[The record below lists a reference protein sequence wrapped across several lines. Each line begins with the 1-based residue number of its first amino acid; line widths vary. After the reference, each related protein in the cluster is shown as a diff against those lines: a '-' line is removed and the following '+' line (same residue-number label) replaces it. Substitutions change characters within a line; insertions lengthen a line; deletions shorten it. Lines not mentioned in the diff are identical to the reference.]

1 MNVTRT
7 NKKTLEKEKDHLTNS
22 HIDARRIKDKKQVTD
37 YDYKKTE
44 DQCSKIK
51 EELNRAQYE
60 NRDLESR
67 IDIFKRQEEEID
79 QQLALVH
86 TTLNNQHHKHQR
98 QAVERDDLRN
108 KVCLHDAEG
117 KDKRT
122 EYDRTLDMCTEL
134 NHIIDSETHN
144 RDVLYE
150 SVRALEQDR
159 VVLLKNNDRYTE
171 EEIELHKT
179 IQNNYKTAEVLKQQH
194 RKLGDELDRMI
205 RNDLVAAERLQIGE
219 KVDHVKNTNTRLLM
233 SSLEKVT
240 QRSGYKPPAAALRNE
255 GGQTDG
261 SRGAG
266 LLRVRQYRPEPE
278 KSTSPLRDQTIPT
291 NIMSQRSNTL

>member
-1 MNVTRT
+1 MKESLKYAEARNHELSTQLAQEKLIDSNRTNFLNGLSQQLHQKTNTLNDYLNVTRT
-7 NKKTLEKEKDHLTNS
+7 NKKTLEKEKDQLTNS
-22 HIDARRIKDKKQVTD
+22 HIDARRIKDKKQVSD

-67 IDIFKRQEEEID
+67 IDIFKRQEEELD
-79 QQLALVH
+79 QQLSLVH

-98 QAVERDDLRN
+98 QIVERDDLRN
-108 KVCLHDAEG
+108 KVCLHEAEG

-150 SVRALEQDR
+150 SVRALE
-159 VVLLKNNDRYTE
+159 
-171 EEIELHKT
+171 
-179 IQNNYKTAEVLKQQH
+179 
-194 RKLGDELDRMI
+194 
-205 RNDLVAAERLQIGE
+205 
-219 KVDHVKNTNTRLLM
+219 
-233 SSLEKVT
+233 
-240 QRSGYKPPAAALRNE
+240 
-255 GGQTDG
+255 
-261 SRGAG
+261 
-266 LLRVRQYRPEPE
+266 
-278 KSTSPLRDQTIPT
+278 
-291 NIMSQRSNTL
+291 